1 MRKILNYH
9 FLHKLK
15 FHTFPHFFWQNEKVR
30 EILKSHLSLL
40 SHVDFS
46 PMCTMVSRKLKRNLC
61 YLKNESI
68 WETNSNETKSIFS
81 PFFHFF
87 SFPHGLGTQHSLTFR
102 QFRSE
107 KERAKKSAST
117 SACILYPTTTMTKQ
131 CLKIT
136 EKVSFSSYVYIL
148 RGQKLIK
155 MPNWSIC
162 RVFWEP

>member
-1 MRKILNYH
+1 MREN
-9 FLHKLK
+9 
-15 FHTFPHFFWQNEKVR
+15 
-30 EILKSHLSLL
+30 LKSHLLYHLYFISCQE
-40 SHVDFS
+40 SHRFFL
-46 PMCTMVSRKLKRNLC
+46 MCTMFSTKLKRNLF

-162 RVFWEP
+162 RVF